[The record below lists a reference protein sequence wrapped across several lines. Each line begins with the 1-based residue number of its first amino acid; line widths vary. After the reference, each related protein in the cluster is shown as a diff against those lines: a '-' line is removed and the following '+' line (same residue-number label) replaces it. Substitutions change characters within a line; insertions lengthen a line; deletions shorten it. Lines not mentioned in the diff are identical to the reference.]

1 MLNKRKKTFLIC
13 AVTALSIFFIKFL
26 NIEKGSNNSELLL
39 HMENTETEIP
49 KTATYAETDLTYGS
63 LKIIRENSDNE
74 SNGNQV
80 FVYKI
85 TDIQDENNYFY
96 TSITG
101 NGSVTIE
108 KILCRE
114 YQIQQMNDWSWR
126 YSDEPQNITV
136 TESGSTVTFSGA
148 PTNENLL
155 NGNGSAITNSKKR

>member
-1 MLNKRKKTFLIC
+1 MLNKRKKMLLIC
-13 AVTALSIFFIKFL
+13 VIAALGIFFIKFL

-63 LKIIRENSDNE
+63 LKIIRENSDDE

-96 TSITG
+96 ASIIG
-101 NGSVTIE
+101 NSSVTIE

-114 YQIQQMNDWSWR
+114 YKIQQINDWSWR
-126 YSDEPQNITV
+126 YSDEPQNIAV
-136 TESGSTVTFSGA
+136 TESGATVTFKGS
-148 PTNENLL
+148 PNNESLL

>member
-13 AVTALSIFFIKFL
+13 AVATLGVFFIKFL
-26 NIEKGSNNSELLL
+26 NIEKSNNNSEILL
-39 HMENTETEIP
+39 HMENNETEAP
-49 KTATYAETDLTYGS
+49 KTATYAETDSTYGS
-63 LKIIRENSDNE
+63 LKIIRENSDDE

-96 TSITG
+96 ASIIG
-101 NGSVTIE
+101 NSSVTIE

-114 YQIQQMNDWSWR
+114 YKIQQINDWSWR
-126 YSDEPQNITV
+126 YSDEPKNIAV
-136 TESGSTVTFSGA
+136 TESGATVTFGSA

-155 NGNGSAITNSKKR
+155 NGNGVTIINSKKR